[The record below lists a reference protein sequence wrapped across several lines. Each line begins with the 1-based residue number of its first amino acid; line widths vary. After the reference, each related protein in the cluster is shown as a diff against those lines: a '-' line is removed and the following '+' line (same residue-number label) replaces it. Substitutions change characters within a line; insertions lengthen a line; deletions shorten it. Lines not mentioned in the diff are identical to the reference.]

1 MLEKDHERLN
11 QAIKDLGTDMLERTN
26 LLHNIVKESLISET
40 IDSII
45 LSDQEVKEII
55 QNFMLSAKINDEKD
69 LENFL
74 DNNNIS
80 RNRLESKLIRSN
92 KIIKYYLYTFNP
104 KAKEYFENNKNSFNK
119 VTYAMIRTKDNGLA
133 RELYLQIESGEGNI
147 YDLASQYSEGEEK
160 HSKGIIGPVPIIQS
174 HKILRKYISN
184 SKEGDLIEPF
194 KIEDWWII
202 LKIERLLYP
211 SYSKNIETDIC
222 KNYFEEELEKRINS
236 MIKELKLSE

>member
-133 RELYLQIESGEGNI
+133 R
-147 YDLASQYSEGEEK
+147 
-160 HSKGIIGPVPIIQS
+160 
-174 HKILRKYISN
+174 
-184 SKEGDLIEPF
+184 
-194 KIEDWWII
+194 
-202 LKIERLLYP
+202 
-211 SYSKNIETDIC
+211 
-222 KNYFEEELEKRINS
+222 
-236 MIKELKLSE
+236 